1 MAHNPSV
8 SEYLCKGGAT
18 SDGIDGFLISVIHLK
33 TIGKKAHHEV
43 QRLWERLL
51 RHRQTTKK
59 KHERFDFRKDLKQYW
74 SSVTKGEVTP
84 SEAID
89 ANPQSFV
96 SKLYFAINKKKELQS
111 CYS

>member
-43 QRLWERLL
+43 
-51 RHRQTTKK
+51 
-59 KHERFDFRKDLKQYW
+59 
-74 SSVTKGEVTP
+74 
-84 SEAID
+84 
-89 ANPQSFV
+89 
-96 SKLYFAINKKKELQS
+96 
-111 CYS
+111 